1 VPAEPPILVFAG
13 VPPGAQRGQT
23 SLATFGTMVRKRADW
38 LVRLFPGEMLT
49 AMAMG
54 HFEVNPHPFSH
65 RRADPVKIQAIS
77 PT

>member
-1 VPAEPPILVFAG
+1 
-13 VPPGAQRGQT
+13 
-23 SLATFGTMVRKRADW
+23 MVRKRAGW

-54 HFEVNPHPFSH
+54 HFEVDPHPFSH